1 MGLSVMFPR
10 NREITLQTAGIHL
23 QTGYENSKTSGAL
36 TEPEVELAVYCP
48 RGWLSGSLRKDQI

>member
-1 MGLSVMFPR
+1 MFPR
-10 NREITLQTAGIHL
+10 NREITLQTAGIRL